1 MAVQAGLCRTWS
13 ETPKTCFLM
22 ARPIFQ
28 EEVLGLDSSDSD
40 DDEIRQLKS
49 QLRRVQELRKKST
62 LDSDLEENA
71 EEEEE
76 DSDTGR

>member
-1 MAVQAGLCRTWS
+1 MTRL
-13 ETPKTCFLM
+13 
-22 ARPIFQ
+22 IFQ

-49 QLRRVQELRKKST
+49 QLKRVQELRKKST